1 MPQSTVT
8 QFIQTIETDPD
19 LKAKL
24 KAAVDLESY
33 QQIITE
39 YGYHFTPEELES
51 ELSQHKQ
58 EELVEIVNPGV
69 EPRHHLGDG

>member
-1 MPQSTVT
+1 MTQATVD
-8 QFIQTIETDPD
+8 QFIQAIKKDPD

-33 QQIITE
+33 QKIITD
-39 YGYHFTPEELES
+39 YGYHFTPEELET
-51 ELSQHKQ
+51 ELSQQKQ

-69 EPRHHLGDG
+69 EPRHHLGDE